1 MKKFQFRLQSL
12 LKYKRHLEQ
21 VAKQEMAKAVAD
33 VLACEQRIIALQQDR
48 ISATDQLDAL
58 VEKGM
63 GAGQFNRY
71 RQFITAIDQTIIFE
85 RNRKIELEKILD
97 EKRNILK
104 QKTIDKKSLE
114 RLREKQEREYTHEM
128 LREEQKGLDEIASLK
143 TAREVNNERT

>member
-1 MKKFQFRLQSL
+1 MKRFQFRLQSL

-33 VLACEQRIIALQQDR
+33 VLACEQRITQLQKER
-48 ISATDQLDAL
+48 ISATDQLDVL
-58 VEKGM
+58 VEQGI

-71 RQFITAIDQTIIFE
+71 RQFITGIDQTIILE
-85 RNRKIELEKILD
+85 RNKKTELEKILA
-97 EKRNILK
+97 EKRDILK

-114 RLREKQEREYTHEM
+114 RLREKQEREYIHEM

-143 TAREVNNERT
+143 TAREVNNEHT

>member
-12 LKYKRHLEQ
+12 LRYKRHLEQ
-21 VAKQEMAKAVAD
+21 VAKQEMARAVAD
-33 VLACEQRIIALQQDR
+33 VLACEQRITQLQNQK
-48 ISATDQLDAL
+48 ISVTDQLDTL
-58 VEKGM
+58 VEQGM

-71 RQFITAIDQTIIFE
+71 RQFITAVDQMTILE
-85 RNRKIELEKILD
+85 HNKKTELEKILD
-97 EKRNILK
+97 KKRDILK

>member
-12 LKYKRHLEQ
+12 LRYKRHLEQ
-21 VAKQEMAKAVAD
+21 VAKQEMARAVAD
-33 VLACEQRIIALQQDR
+33 VLACEQRIIQLQNEKS
-48 ISATDQLDAL
+48 SAADQLDTL
-58 VEKGM
+58 VEKGI

-71 RQFITAIDQTIIFE
+71 RQFITGTDQTIIFE
-85 RNRKIELEKILD
+85 RNRKTELEKILD
-97 EKRNILK
+97 EKRQTLK

>member
-1 MKKFQFRLQSL
+1 
-12 LKYKRHLEQ
+12 
-21 VAKQEMAKAVAD
+21 MARAVAD
-33 VLACEQRIIALQQDR
+33 VLACEQRITQLQNQK
-48 ISATDQLDAL
+48 ISVTDQLDTL
-58 VEKGM
+58 VEQGM

-71 RQFITAIDQTIIFE
+71 RQFITAVDQMTILE
-85 RNRKIELEKILD
+85 HNKKTELEKILD
-97 EKRNILK
+97 KKRDILK

>member
-33 VLACEQRIIALQQDR
+33 VVTCEQRITELQKDR
-48 ISATDQLDAL
+48 ISATDQLEAQ

-71 RQFITAIDQTIIFE
+71 TEFITALDQMIIRE
-85 RNRKIELEKILD
+85 QSKKTELEKILSD
-97 EKRNILK
+97 KRDALK
-104 QKTIDKKSLE
+104 QRTIEKKSLE
-114 RLREKQEREYTHEM
+114 RLREKQAREYTQEM
-128 LREEQKGLDEIASLK
+128 IREEQKGLDEIASLK
-143 TAREVNNERT
+143 TAREVNNERI

>member
-1 MKKFQFRLQSL
+1 MKRFQFRLQSL

-33 VLACEQRIIALQQDR
+33 VLACEQRITQLQKER
-48 ISATDQLDAL
+48 ILATDQLDAL
-58 VEKGM
+58 VEQGI

-71 RQFITAIDQTIIFE
+71 RQFITSIDQTIILE
-85 RNRKIELEKILD
+85 RKKKTELEKILAD
-97 EKRNILK
+97 KRDILK

-114 RLREKQEREYTHEM
+114 RLREKQEREYTHAM

-143 TAREVNNERT
+143 TAREVNNEHT

>member
-21 VAKQEMAKAVAD
+21 VAKQEMAQAVAD
-33 VLACEQRIIALQQDR
+33 VLACEQHITQLQNDG
-48 ISATDQLDAL
+48 ISAMDQLDSL
-58 VEKGM
+58 VEKGI

-71 RQFITAIDQTIIFE
+71 RQFITATDQMISLE
-85 RNRKIELEKILD
+85 RNRKTELEKILD
-97 EKRNILK
+97 EKRDALK

-114 RLREKQEREYTHEM
+114 RLREKQDREYTHEM
-128 LREEQKGLDEIASLK
+128 IREEQKSLDEMTSLK

>member
-1 MKKFQFRLQSL
+1 MKKFQFRLQGL

-21 VAKQEMAKAVAD
+21 VAKQEMAQAAAD
-33 VLACEQRIIALQQDR
+33 VLDCEQRITGLQKDR
-48 ISATDQLDAL
+48 ISAADLLESQ

-71 RQFITAIDQTIIFE
+71 RQFITAVDQMTILE
-85 RNRKIELEKILD
+85 HNKKTELEKILD
-97 EKRNILK
+97 KKRDILK

>member
-33 VLACEQRIIALQQDR
+33 VLTCEQRITELQKDR
-48 ISATDQLDAL
+48 ISATDQLESQ

-71 RQFITAIDQTIIFE
+71 TEFITALDQMIIRE
-85 RNRKIELEKILD
+85 QSKKTELEKILSD
-97 EKRNILK
+97 KRDALK
-104 QKTIDKKSLE
+104 QRTIEKKSLE
-114 RLREKQEREYTHEM
+114 RLREKQAREYTQEM
-128 LREEQKGLDEIASLK
+128 IREEQKGLDEIASLK
-143 TAREVNNERT
+143 TAREVNNERI

>member
-12 LKYKRHLEQ
+12 LRYKRHLEQ
-21 VAKQEMAKAVAD
+21 VAKQEMARAVAD
-33 VLACEQRIIALQQDR
+33 VLACEQRIIQLQNEK
-48 ISATDQLDAL
+48 ISATDQIDTL
-58 VEKGM
+58 VEKGI

-71 RQFITAIDQTIIFE
+71 RQFITGTDQTIILE
-85 RNRKIELEKILD
+85 RNKKNELEKILD
-97 EKRNILK
+97 KKRQALQ

-128 LREEQKGLDEIASLK
+128 LREEQKSLDEIASLK

>member
-33 VLACEQRIIALQQDR
+33 VLTCEQRIAGLQKDR
-48 ISATDQLDAL
+48 ISATDQLDSL

-71 RQFITAIDQTIIFE
+71 RQFITAVDQMIILE
-85 RNRKIELEKILD
+85 RNKKTELEKILSD
-97 EKRNILK
+97 KRDTLK

-114 RLREKQEREYTHEM
+114 RLREKQAREYTHEM
-128 LREEQKGLDEIASLK
+128 IREEQKSLDEVASLK
-143 TAREVNNERT
+143 TAREVNNERI

>member
-33 VLACEQRIIALQQDR
+33 VLACEQRITEFQKDR
-48 ISATDQLDAL
+48 VSATDQLESQ

-71 RQFITAIDQTIIFE
+71 TEFITALDQMIILE
-85 RNRKIELEKILD
+85 QNKKNELEKILSD
-97 EKRNILK
+97 KRDALK
-104 QKTIDKKSLE
+104 QRTIEKKSLE
-114 RLREKQEREYTHEM
+114 RLREKQAREYIQEM
-128 LREEQKGLDEIASLK
+128 IREEQKGLDEIASLK
-143 TAREVNNERT
+143 TAREVNNDRI